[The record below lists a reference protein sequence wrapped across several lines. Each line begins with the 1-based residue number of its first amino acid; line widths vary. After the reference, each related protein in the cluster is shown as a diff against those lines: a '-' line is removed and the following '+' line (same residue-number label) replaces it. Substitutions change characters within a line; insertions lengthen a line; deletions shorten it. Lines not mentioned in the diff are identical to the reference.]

1 MRKVSFGIACFIS
14 IAVLVILST
23 DSGAFQGFDN
33 GGGAGVPA
41 CAACHPDL
49 ANLGPDH
56 GAHAALSNNDCNSC
70 HAGGAGNN
78 NPPLANCVRCHGR
91 DADGNPSADF
101 SAGLGRG
108 LRQHHVTVG
117 AAACGNCHN
126 DTVNATTGSAPEN
139 VLPSFYPQAL
149 GGAGLDPCDGSEEQ
163 FPSNSI
169 SLDNDGDG
177 LTDGADADCQA
188 VGVPTISI
196 APPSKDYGNVAVGG
210 SSSQVFT
217 ISNTGTADLT
227 LTDGVLSDPTNFTLD
242 LMSGEPKGCGDQ
254 PPPIAPGDN
263 CTVSIAFNPTL
274 VADFTEMI
282 TVTSDDTAN
291 SPLDVP
297 LTGSGVLT
305 APDIAVTPASIDY
318 GNVNVGSTA
327 TREVTI
333 SNAGDADLN
342 VSGIILSDNTV
353 IHTLDL
359 GGGANPCVTGNTVI
373 VPLDGAQAGTTS
385 TGTGTATITYDEA
398 TNLLSWDITYGG
410 LSGPVTV
417 AHFHGPAVP
426 GVNAGVQVP
435 ITVTASPLIGSATI
449 TDAQEADLFAGLYY
463 VNIHTAANPGGE
475 IRGQVTAPVTIPASG
490 NCTVE
495 VTFIPP
501 AAGGP
506 FPATLTVNSDDS
518 DSPSTVVSITGMGST
533 PATGGGGGGGCSVI
547 GSGGHWGGGAVLF
560 LTLLAILV
568 TLRRQRAIARR

>member
-23 DSGAFQGFDN
+23 DSGAFPNPGGTAQCVVCHPIFT
-33 GGGAGVPA
+33 GGGGVGHSGHLGLGLPGTCNFCHTAVFQPQPDTTPCGQCHVVPGIASHHNVAGATPS
-41 CAACHPDL
+41 CIAAGCHP
-49 ANLGPDH
+49 GTP
-56 GAHAALSNNDCNSC
+56 
-70 HAGGAGNN
+70 
-78 NPPLANCVRCHGR
+78 
-91 DADGNPSADF
+91 
-101 SAGLGRG
+101 
-108 LRQHHVTVG
+108 
-117 AAACGNCHN
+117 
-126 DTVNATTGSAPEN
+126 APEN
-139 VLPSFYPQAL
+139 TPVPGYAL
-149 GGAGLDPCDGSEEQ
+149 ITAVLDPCDGSEER
-163 FPSNSI
+163 FASFTV
-169 SLDNDGDG
+169 SLDNDGDD
-177 LTDGADADCQA
+177 LYDMNDPDCQA

-217 ISNTGTADLT
+217 ISNTGAADLT

-242 LMSGEPKGCGDQ
+242 LLTGGTNPCGDP

-282 TVTSDDTAN
+282 TVTSNDTAN

-501 AAGGP
+501 VAGGP

-518 DSPSTVVSITGMGST
+518 DSPSTVVTITGMGST